1 MKKESSIPSIIGCLV
16 VQLCVGILYLWSV
29 FRSPVQATFGM
40 STSAVTM
47 VSSIMLFG
55 FVLGNLIGGFIND
68 KKNPKF
74 ANIIGVVLF
83 ALGIGLTG
91 LLNEKTSGLIY
102 VTYCAMGGLG
112 SGIAYGACISCIQK
126 WLPHKRG
133 FASGLAVSAFGLS
146 TVVFT
151 PVSNWLMKIFKTG
164 EAVLA
169 NGAQTITV
177 NFMAVFFI
185 LAGVFAILGLVACAF
200 IRLPSED
207 YIKSLNIPASKSP
220 MNQKNFTLGE
230 AMKTVPFWCI
240 FLSIFFINGTWNL
253 TSPIIKTLGMERG
266 LTEALAVFAV
276 SFTGIPNAAGRLLM
290 ASLSD
295 KIGRIPTMIIL
306 CVMTLVGAICMTFV
320 TGIPYIVIVGIIA
333 FAYGGPSALNAAMST
348 DFFGPKNSGTNYG
361 VIMLA
366 LGFSSIFF
374 NWISTTFLK
383 SDPVPTFIMAAITA
397 VIPVILMYIIS
408 RYQKKNAA
416 AK

>member
-1 MKKESSIPSIIGCLV
+1 MKKESSLPSIIGCLV

-29 FRSPVQATFGM
+29 FRTPVQNTFGM
-40 STSAVTM
+40 TTSAVTM
-47 VSSIMLFG
+47 VSSIMLFS
-55 FVLGNLIGGFIND
+55 FVLGNLVGGFIND

-74 ANIIGVVLF
+74 ANVIGVILF

-91 LLNEKTSGLIY
+91 LLNAKTSSLIY
-102 VTYCAMGGLG
+102 LTYCIMGGLG

-151 PVSNWLMKIFKTG
+151 PVSNWLIGRFTLDDG
-164 EAVLA
+164 TA
-169 NGAQTITV
+169 

-185 LAGVFAILGLVACAF
+185 LAGVFAVLGLIACVF
-200 IRLPSED
+200 IKLPTEN

-220 MNQKNFTLGE
+220 MGQKNYTLGE
-230 AMKTVPFWCI
+230 AIKTVPFWCI

-253 TSPIIKTLGMERG
+253 TSPIIKTLGMDRG
-266 LTEALAVFAV
+266 LTESLAVFAV

-306 CVMTLVGAICMTFV
+306 CAMTLVGAICMTFI
-320 TGIPYIVIVGIIA
+320 TGIPYIVVVGVIA

-397 VIPVILMYIIS
+397 VVPVLLMYIIS
-408 RYQKKNAA
+408 RYQKKD
-416 AK
+416 AKAK

>member
-1 MKKESSIPSIIGCLV
+1 MKKESSLPSIIGCLV

-29 FRSPVQATFGM
+29 FRTPVQNTFGM
-40 STSAVTM
+40 TTSAVTM
-47 VSSIMLFG
+47 VSSIMLFS
-55 FVLGNLIGGFIND
+55 FVLGNLVGGFIND

-74 ANIIGVVLF
+74 ANVIGVVLF

-91 LLNEKTSGLIY
+91 LLTAKTSSLIY
-102 VTYCAMGGLG
+102 LTYCIMGGLG

-151 PVSNWLMKIFKTG
+151 PVSNWLIGRFTLDDG
-164 EAVLA
+164 
-169 NGAQTITV
+169 TV

-185 LAGVFAILGLVACAF
+185 LAGVFAVLGLIACVF
-200 IRLPSED
+200 IKLPTEN

-220 MNQKNFTLGE
+220 MGQKNYTLGE
-230 AMKTVPFWCI
+230 AIKTVPFWCI

-266 LTEALAVFAV
+266 LTESLAVFAV

-306 CVMTLVGAICMTFV
+306 CAMTLVGAICMTFI
-320 TGIPYIVIVGIIA
+320 TGIPYIVVVGVIA

-397 VIPVILMYIIS
+397 VVPVLLMYIIS
-408 RYQKKNAA
+408 RYQKKE
-416 AK
+416 AKAK

>member
-1 MKKESSIPSIIGCLV
+1 MKKESSLPSIIGCLV

-29 FRSPVQATFGM
+29 FRTPVQNTFGM
-40 STSAVTM
+40 TTSAVTM
-47 VSSIMLFG
+47 VSSIMLFS
-55 FVLGNLIGGFIND
+55 FVLGNLVGGFIND
-68 KKNPKF
+68 KRNPKF
-74 ANIIGVVLF
+74 ANVIGVILF

-91 LLNEKTSGLIY
+91 LLNAKTSSLIY
-102 VTYCAMGGLG
+102 LTYCIMGGLG

-151 PVSNWLMKIFKTG
+151 PVSNWLIGRFTLDDG
-164 EAVLA
+164 
-169 NGAQTITV
+169 TV

-185 LAGVFAILGLVACAF
+185 LAGVFAVLGLIACVF
-200 IRLPSED
+200 IKLPTEN

-220 MNQKNFTLGE
+220 MGQKNYTLGE
-230 AMKTVPFWCI
+230 AIKTVPFWCI

-266 LTEALAVFAV
+266 LTESLAVFAV

-295 KIGRIPTMIIL
+295 KIGRIPTMLIL
-306 CVMTLVGAICMTFV
+306 CAMTLVGAICMTFI
-320 TGIPYIVIVGIIA
+320 TGIPYIVVVGVIA

-397 VIPVILMYIIS
+397 VVPVFLMYIIS
-408 RYQKKNAA
+408 RYQKKD
-416 AK
+416 AKAK

>member
-1 MKKESSIPSIIGCLV
+1 MKKESSLPSIIGCLV

-29 FRSPVQATFGM
+29 FRTPVQNTFGM
-40 STSAVTM
+40 TTSAVTM
-47 VSSIMLFG
+47 VSSIMLFS
-55 FVLGNLIGGFIND
+55 FVLGNRVGGFIND

-74 ANIIGVVLF
+74 ANVIGVILF

-91 LLNEKTSGLIY
+91 LLNAKTSSLIY
-102 VTYCAMGGLG
+102 LTYCIMGGLG

-151 PVSNWLMKIFKTG
+151 PVSNWLIGRFTLDDG
-164 EAVLA
+164 TA
-169 NGAQTITV
+169 

-185 LAGVFAILGLVACAF
+185 LAGVFAVLGLIACVF
-200 IRLPSED
+200 IKLPTEN

-220 MNQKNFTLGE
+220 MGQKNYTLGE
-230 AMKTVPFWCI
+230 AIKTVPFWCI

-253 TSPIIKTLGMERG
+253 TSPIIKTLGMDRG
-266 LTEALAVFAV
+266 LTESLAVFAV

-306 CVMTLVGAICMTFV
+306 CAMTLVGAICMTFI
-320 TGIPYIVIVGIIA
+320 TGIPYIVVVGVIA

-397 VIPVILMYIIS
+397 VVPVLLMYIIS
-408 RYQKKNAA
+408 RYQKKD
-416 AK
+416 AKAK